1 MIEGVTDWQKE
12 KRKVS
17 LKLDLR
23 KLKRNRSLSCSFLNF
38 PKVESD
44 FYRPICL
51 IGTPSQFKFSKV
63 DHGKEHDVYG

>member
-44 FYRPICL
+44 FYWPICL
-51 IGTPSQFKFSKV
+51 IGTPS
-63 DHGKEHDVYG
+63 